1 MNVATRL
8 FTTDAMR
15 VLFDERAR
23 IQRMLDVEAALAAA
37 QAHLGVIPAD
47 AASAIAACC
56 RAELYDGDA
65 IADAARNAGNLAI
78 PLVAAL
84 TKKVGESDAT
94 ARGYVHWGA
103 TSQDILDTGL
113 VLQLRDALALIERDV
128 ARLDDALAIQTRKH
142 RATVMPGR
150 TWLQHGLPIT
160 LGLKLAGVLS
170 ALRRDRARLDALR
183 PRLLTLQLGGA
194 TGTLASLADRGPDVE
209 QALADELRLAVADTP
224 WHAQRDR
231 LCELA
236 AALGILTA
244 TLGKLARDIAL
255 LAQSEVGEAFEP
267 AAPGRGGSS
276 TLPQKRNPVAASVA
290 IAAAVRVPHLVGAML
305 AAAVQE
311 HERGLGNWPAE
322 WDTLPEIVLL
332 AAGALHA
339 MVETV
344 AGLDVDAARMRA
356 NLDQSKGQI
365 LAEAVQM
372 ALAPALGR
380 DVAHRLVRD
389 ASARAL
395 REGRHLKDVLAG
407 DPQVR
412 AVIDDAALARL
423 FDPANY
429 LGSTGVFIDRVLA
442 GR

>member
-1 MNVATRL
+1 MVTRL

-15 VLFDERAR
+15 ALFDERAR
-23 IQRMLDVEAALAAA
+23 IQRMLDVEAALAHA
-37 QAHLGVIPAD
+37 QARVGVIPAD
-47 AASAIAACC
+47 AAPAIAACC
-56 RAELYDGDA
+56 RAELYDCDA
-65 IADAARNAGNLAI
+65 IAKGARIAGNLAI

-84 TKKVGESDAT
+84 TKKVGESSAD

-103 TSQDILDTGL
+103 TSQDIIDTGL
-113 VLQLRDALALIERDV
+113 VLQLRDALALIERDM
-128 ARLDDALAIQTRKH
+128 ARLNDALFVQTDRH

-150 TWLQHGLPIT
+150 TWLQQGLPIT

-194 TGTLASLADRGPDVE
+194 TGTLASLGDRGPQVQ
-209 QALADELRLAVADTP
+209 QALADTLQLAVADTP

-236 AALGILTA
+236 AALGIMTA
-244 TLGKLARDIAL
+244 TLGKLARDVAL
-255 LAQSEVGEAFEP
+255 LAQSEVAEAFEP

-290 IAAAVRVPHLVGAML
+290 IAAAIRVPHLVGAML

-332 AAGALHA
+332 AAGALDA

-344 AGLDVDAARMRA
+344 TGLDVDAARMRA
-356 NLDQSKGQI
+356 NLEQSKGQI
-365 LAEAVQM
+365 LAEAAQM
-372 ALAPALGR
+372 ALARALGR

-389 ASARAL
+389 ASAQAL
-395 REGRHLKDVLAG
+395 REGRHLKDVLAN

-442 GR
+442 RR

>member
-1 MNVATRL
+1 MAHDVVTRL

-15 VLFDERAR
+15 ALFDGRAR
-23 IQRMLDVEAALAAA
+23 MQRMLDVEAALAGA
-37 QAHLGVIPAD
+37 QARVGVIPAD
-47 AASAIAACC
+47 AATAIAACC

-65 IADAARNAGNLAI
+65 IAEAARNAGNLAI

-84 TKKVGESDAT
+84 TKKVGEASAA

-103 TSQDILDTGL
+103 TSQDILDTAL
-113 VLQLRDALALIERDV
+113 VLQLRDALALIERDI
-128 ARLDDALAIQTRKH
+128 ARLGDALASQVDRH

-150 TWLQHGLPIT
+150 TWLQQGLPVT

-170 ALRRDRARLDALR
+170 ALSRDRARLSALP

-209 QALADELRLAVADTP
+209 QALAEALQLAVADTP
-224 WHAQRDR
+224 WHAHRDR

-236 AALGILTA
+236 AALGMLTA

-276 TLPQKRNPVAASVA
+276 TLPQKRNPVAASIA
-290 IAAAVRVPHLVGAML
+290 IAAAVRVPHLVGTML

-332 AAGALHA
+332 AAGCARRDGGNGRRPRGRSRPDA
-339 MVETV
+339 RESRAIERADPRRGRADG
-344 AGLDVDAARMRA
+344 AGTDTGSRRRAPRRSRGVGARAARRA
-356 NLDQSKGQI
+356 
-365 LAEAVQM
+365 A
-372 ALAPALGR
+372 
-380 DVAHRLVRD
+380 
-389 ASARAL
+389 
-395 REGRHLKDVLAG
+395 
-407 DPQVR
+407 
-412 AVIDDAALARL
+412 
-423 FDPANY
+423 
-429 LGSTGVFIDRVLA
+429 T
-442 GR
+442 